1 SSTLTTITRMKDVL
15 YEEWDKITIEEINK
29 KILRLPKAMQR
40 CINVPGGG
48 NYHG

>member
-1 SSTLTTITRMKDVL
+1 SSTFTTINCMKDVL

-29 KILRLPKAMQR
+29 KILRLPKVMER
-40 CINVPGGG
+40 CINVLGGG

>member
-1 SSTLTTITRMKDVL
+1 STTFTTITQMKDVL

-29 KILRLPKAMQR
+29 EILRLPKVMQGF
-40 CINVPGGG
+40 INVPGRG